1 MIKIIFFCFVFLTTF
16 FINWLAE
23 ARSSIEIN
31 EKIACETGY
40 YMSPICGSDGETYD
54 NLDVLK
60 CAQKKKYGQR
70 INLQFKRKEGC
81 WVFERYGVEPCTMF
95 CILMVLSAL
104 GLAFVQILKMWR
116 TSSIKKDGSTSKI
129 MTA

>member
-16 FINWLAE
+16 SINWLAE

-95 CILMVLSAL
+95 CVRNLE
-104 GLAFVQILKMWR
+104 
-116 TSSIKKDGSTSKI
+116 STRFREKI
-129 MTA
+129 EFHCIFCLNFLCRF